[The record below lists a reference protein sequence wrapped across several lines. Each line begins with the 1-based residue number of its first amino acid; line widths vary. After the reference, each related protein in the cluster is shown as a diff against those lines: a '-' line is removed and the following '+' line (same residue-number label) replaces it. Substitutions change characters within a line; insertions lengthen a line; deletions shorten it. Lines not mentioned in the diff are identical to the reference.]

1 MTFEELTAI
10 TKKTREELADLF
22 LDETASE
29 EKILQKSRELDG
41 YIAQFYLPEHYEK
54 LKALPRR
61 KTGNI
66 EEILI

>member
-29 EKILQKSRELDG
+29 ACSPYRRR
-41 YIAQFYLPEHYEK
+41 AQRSLRLGIQPFLR
-54 LKALPRR
+54 KA
-61 KTGNI
+61 
-66 EEILI
+66 